1 MNNQKIKI
9 EMLENRIL
17 DLEDTLKFLKQIISS
32 QNDTIKSFTE
42 TFALIQ
48 QKNNQEPVKELEYEI
63 LPVNNQDQDQDQVQD
78 QVQVPV
84 KKQVLKASSIFRRRT
99 VI

>member
-48 QKNNQEPVKELEYEI
+48 QKNNQEPVKELEYEN
-63 LPVNNQDQDQDQVQD
+63 LPEDPVEDQVQDQD